1 MDKVRCLKRIISR
14 LSGKPTSEINGSTV
28 CKVLD
33 ELCDCIA
40 ESEEYKTEEVD
51 TGKKWIDGK
60 PVYRLTVDA
69 TCGTMAGIINE
80 RRPETITYFFGQ
92 ALSKYGNRM
101 LIPSYAAG
109 DPNYKMDLLQSN
121 VDDHVELQYGSY
133 FEDDYRAYC
142 VIEYTKKSE
151 G

>member
-14 LSGKPTSEINGSTV
+14 ISGKPTSEIDGSTV

-33 ELCDCIA
+33 ELCNCID
-40 ESEEYKTEEVD
+40 ESESLCTDEVD

-60 PVYRLTVDA
+60 PIYRLVVDSTLGELA
-69 TCGTMAGIINE
+69 NAINAKN
-80 RRPETITYFFGQ
+80 PETIVSFFGQ
-92 ALSKYGNRM
+92 TVSMYGNR
-101 LIPSYAAG
+101 LIIPSVTSADAR
-109 DPNYKMDLLQSN
+109 YKIDFLQSN
-121 VDDHVELQYGSY
+121 VDDHIEIQYGD
-133 FEDDYRAYC
+133 FLQADYDAYC